1 MQVDYTRANSAPSES
16 NVQIAPFW
24 LSKIADKAL
33 QAAYGLLF
41 VVTPP
46 LSVFA
51 PRAMAMMLAVAG
63 VLALPSLFINRM
75 AAIQRLFGL
84 CYWLLVMAA
93 LLLWGGLGI
102 APIAHVLEKVYLPTI
117 GYLLAGLALWGGLC
131 RLSVAQAQKLW
142 RWMVMGFVVAAI
154 LFAIEWLGKMPMSS
168 FINELKDK
176 GRPHSYDL
184 DRGLVL
190 ISFMLWPLLLGLV
203 YYAKSVLWSRLMVWL
218 LPPVMA
224 FLVGHTMSQAS
235 MVGLVVSYLALI
247 CWQIFPRVTPYFM
260 QAGTLV
266 GFMAAPWIALW
277 LEQMFGTDRSLWPDA
292 SAGDRIAIWVDT
304 VGHILERPL
313 TGYGFEAVRYFEG
326 LGAYRGHPHSAPLQL
341 WAELGVMGALVVAL
355 MLGAIVRHICAISPR
370 QQDAWGQR
378 LMLASVAG
386 WVLVS
391 SVSYGIWQ
399 GWWMATMVTIPL
411 MFALVRRMRVTPPA

>member
-1 MQVDYTRANSAPSES
+1 MW
-16 NVQIAPFW
+16 IA
-24 LSKIADKAL
+24 
-33 QAAYGLLF
+33 YVLLL

-46 LSVFA
+46 LTVFA
-51 PRAMAMMLAVAG
+51 PRATAMMLAVAG
-63 VLALPSLFINRM
+63 VLALPALMTYHS
-75 AAIQRLFGL
+75 AAAQMLYRLR
-84 CYWLLVMAA
+84 YWLVGAIA
-93 LLLWGGLGI
+93 FLLWGALGVSSLS
-102 APIAHVLEKVYLPTI
+102 HVLEKVYLPAI
-117 GYLLAGLALWGGLC
+117 GYLLAGVALWTGV
-131 RLSVAQAQKLW
+131 RQLSVAQAQKLW
-142 RWMVMGFVVAAI
+142 RWMVVGFVVSAI
-154 LFAIEWLGKMPMSS
+154 LFAIEWLGKMPMNS

-203 YYAKSVLWSRLMVWL
+203 YYAKSVLWSRLLLWS

-260 QAGTLV
+260 QAGILS

-277 LEQMFGTDRSLWPDA
+277 LERIFGTDRSLWPDA

-304 VGHILERPL
+304 VGHILQRPL

-341 WAELGVMGALVVAL
+341 WAELGVMGALVVAI
-355 MLGAIVRHICAISPR
+355 MLGAIVRHICAVSPR
-370 QQDAWGQR
+370 QEDAWGQR

-411 MFALVRRMRVTPPA
+411 MFAIIRRMRVTPPA